1 MSKNGKK
8 IVIKSSKKK
17 FHGECYLDVLETK
30 EKTLAKIIHA
40 FLSLKLVGPN
50 PKWKQR
56 EWPVGEKEHKQQR
69 KLF

>member
-17 FHGECYLDVLETK
+17 FQGECYLDVLETV

-50 PKWKQR
+50 PK
-56 EWPVGEKEHKQQR
+56 
-69 KLF
+69 

>member
-17 FHGECYLDVLETK
+17 FQGECYLDVLETV
-30 EKTLAKIIHA
+30 EKTLAKIIHT

-50 PKWKQR
+50 PK
-56 EWPVGEKEHKQQR
+56 
-69 KLF
+69 